1 MREQSFGTALLSLSK
16 LVRLVGILLKKN
28 RLLENYYK
36 LSKEQRIQLKK
47 YLCALGTAFLLFLL
61 LINLLHSCTGRD
73 EAIPEQEETMPQHIP
88 VVQELKNV
96 WIPEAETDRIT
107 IFCDG
112 ERKTLFI
119 DAAAEDTLPAPEE
132 MREQLADIELTDDLV
147 TAVTL
152 KTDKITGRVL
162 SADAGGIEIE
172 GMGRIPLAEDYKGY
186 RLYRELA
193 MCTIADLRF
202 GYADADFIRE
212 DGVICGILSAREE
225 TMEKIRVLLKTS
237 DFADVL
243 HREVTLTADCD
254 FVLQYG
260 NTEEMRED
268 AFTQGEE
275 VTIGV
280 DSEYFAG
287 ERINV
292 VPAALTGRIRL
303 TNVNRSQGTPSYRG
317 HIELL
322 RTEDGI
328 AVVNEL
334 PLEEYLYSVV
344 PSEMPSS
351 YPLEALKAQAICA
364 RTYAYG
370 HMLHAAY
377 PQYGAHVDDSTSYQ
391 VYNNITESDSTTTA
405 VKETYGSLIQTSEGT
420 PANTYYYSTSCGV
433 GTTANVWKTEEAQK
447 ITYLKSNRLNASYF
461 EQTENDRTE
470 HTQTMADGYGKIP
483 ETQEENLSEED
494 TFREFISNTQAGDYE
509 SREAWYRW
517 SYQVKEI
524 DVERMCETL
533 QKRYQANERLIL
545 TLKDGDYISQE
556 VKAFSKVKD
565 ISVVKRGA
573 GGVADEVVIVTDKGT
588 FKVISEYN
596 IRAVL
601 CDGETKVVRQ
611 DGSEVSMPNLLPS
624 GFFVIEPS
632 HDKKN
637 VVGYNII
644 GGGFGHGVGMS
655 QNGAKNMALQGL
667 NAEQIL
673 NFFYEGCEICSG
685 N

>member
-1 MREQSFGTALLSLSK
+1 M
-16 LVRLVGILLKKN
+16 KKN
-28 RLLENYYK
+28 RLPENYYK

-47 YLCALGTAFLLFLL
+47 YLCVLGLAFLLFLL
-61 LINLLHSCTGRD
+61 FVNLLHSCSHEENDVPG
-73 EAIPEQEETMPQHIP
+73 QEEEIPIHVP
-88 VVQELKNV
+88 VVRMLKNV
-96 WIPEAETDRIT
+96 WIVEVQNNEITVFAE
-107 IFCDG
+107 G
-112 ERKTLFI
+112 EKKVFPI
-119 DAAAEDTLPAPEE
+119 DSAVMTENVVSSVGQY
-132 MREQLADIELTDDLV
+132 REQLADMELTDE
-147 TAVTL
+147 AVTEIIL
-152 KTDKITGRVL
+152 KQDKVTGKVL
-162 SADAGGIEIE
+162 SADEISIEIE
-172 GMGRIPLAEDYKGY
+172 GQGRIPVSSEYKGY
-186 RLYRELA
+186 CLYGELS
-193 MCTIADLRF
+193 MCTIADLQI
-202 GYADADFIRE
+202 GYAAADFVVE
-212 DGVICGILSAREE
+212 DGEICGILLVREE
-225 TMEKIRVLLKTS
+225 AMENIRVLLKTS
-237 DFADVL
+237 DYAELL
-243 HREVTLTADCD
+243 HQTVTLSADCD
-254 FVLQYG
+254 FLLQYG
-260 NTEEMRED
+260 SGENIREELITQRQEISITAD
-268 AFTQGEE
+268 SSYFT
-275 VTIGV
+275 
-280 DSEYFAG
+280 G
-287 ERINV
+287 ERIKV
-292 VPAALTGRIRL
+292 IPTQLTGRIRL
-303 TNVNRSQGTPSYRG
+303 CNVNRSQGIPAYRG
-317 HIELL
+317 QLELL
-322 RTEDGI
+322 RTQDGI

-344 PSEMPSS
+344 PGEMPAS

-405 VKETYGSLIQTSEGT
+405 VKETYGSLIKTSEGT

-447 ITYLKSNRLNASYF
+447 ITYLKSKRLNASYF
-461 EQTENDRTE
+461 EQT
-470 HTQTMADGYGKIP
+470 
-483 ETQEENLSEED
+483 ENLSEED
-494 TFREFISNTQAGDYE
+494 TFREFISSTQAGDYE

-545 TLKDGDYISQE
+545 TLKDDDYISQE

-573 GGVADEVVIVTDKGT
+573 GGVADEVVIVTDKAT

-601 CDGETKVVRQ
+601 CDGKTKAVRQ

-624 GFFVIEPS
+624 GFFVMEPS

-673 NFFYEGCEICSG
+673 DFFYEGCEICSG